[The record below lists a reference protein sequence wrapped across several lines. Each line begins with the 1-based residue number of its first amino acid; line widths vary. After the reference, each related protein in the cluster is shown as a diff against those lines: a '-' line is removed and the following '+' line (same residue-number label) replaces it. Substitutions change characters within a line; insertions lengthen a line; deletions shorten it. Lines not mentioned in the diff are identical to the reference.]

1 MKSHIIGLLLLATPI
16 GALIGAAEI
25 NEQRQRIQKKAPPVV
40 IAAGPESTA
49 KLGGVR
55 HKLLLAVVRHRT
67 IAKLQSEGV
76 KGKKYSKDEAA
87 AAWDNL
93 QKNHPELIDGAIA
106 EGSPQAVAQ
115 VGAGGRLAD
124 FLQWLSDHKDE
135 ILQIVE
141 LIVKILSLFG

>member
-25 NEQRQRIQKKAPPVV
+25 NEQRQRIQKKTPPIVV
-40 IAAGPESTA
+40 AAAEPTG